1 MGVSLYWPLSMLCDF
16 ASMSVS
22 YQIRVPAKKHPFTQS
37 PIQSKK
43 QENKKTVGV
52 KSRGKRGGSKIL
64 KKGVDNIGAGGLHKI
79 GEGTLCQVWVVSKKT
94 DPSPGFL

>member
-52 KSRGKRGGSKIL
+52 KSRGKRGGSKNFE
-64 KKGVDNIGAGGLHKI
+64 KGGRQYRGRG
-79 GEGTLCQVWVVSKKT
+79 S
-94 DPSPGFL
+94 S